1 MSFRE
6 KSGKGKSPKQLGAH
20 PLKVLVCT
28 FKRWQIVRM
37 KNSGELSHCVS
48 RILLRY
54 HSNET
59 LLIAVFFVTIFE
71 NNSTKI
77 REGAA

>member
-48 RILLRY
+48 RIL
-54 HSNET
+54 
-59 LLIAVFFVTIFE
+59 FTI
-71 NNSTKI
+71 SQQ
-77 REGAA
+77 